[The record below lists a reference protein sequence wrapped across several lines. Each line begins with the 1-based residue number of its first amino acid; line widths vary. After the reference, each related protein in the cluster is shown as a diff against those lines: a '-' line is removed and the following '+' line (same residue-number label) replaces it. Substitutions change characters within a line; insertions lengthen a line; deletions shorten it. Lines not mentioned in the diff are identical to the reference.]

1 MKRII
6 CVLIAVSMLLLPGVT
21 LAANDPGK
29 EAEQAL
35 RAYFDTKYKILSSLT
50 YDKQIEKLIDPFTLS
65 SPDVISEVD
74 VLDTVVKYRKSQIND
89 LRYDRYEYSLQFENI
104 RVDSNKATAVFTENY
119 ELYFKCAPTVRSKA
133 SITHI
138 ALLAKTDDG
147 WLLVKDDYTDPDG
160 IKLLLNSVFLM
171 NDATKAQSSEMV
183 LAQLNSQADTRLE
196 KLGALMDADGAQK
209 LTVFRTGRNAAYI
222 AGKACRIDS
231 NAGVAPVNA
240 DGIVLLPVRF
250 TSEKLGAAL
259 DWDGQSSTVRLTF
272 QNHIASFRQGDSS
285 ILLDGSELPLK
296 TPVTVIGGRT
306 MLQADILAKIL
317 GLSAYVDD
325 NGIIVLSGSNAGNS
339 PNKEMMAKLKDFFD
353 VLFTKADFPHID
365 GSTATY
371 PLSMEIGKELLGLDD
386 TGVKGFITH
395 KTTHNAYVNLISGN
409 ADIIFV
415 TQPSPEELALAAKDG
430 IELEVVPICGEGFVF
445 LVNGEN
451 PVKNLTSSQVQDI
464 YRGVINNWKEVDGED
479 RDIIPYQREAN
490 SGSQTIMEN
499 TVMKG
504 VSMTTPP
511 KEVLVYGMGELIDRV
526 ADYSN
531 SKSALGYSVFYYA
544 TTMYQNRSVRLL
556 SIDGVAPSRQTIKDG
571 SYPFIVNYYA
581 VLKKSEGTDSSAR
594 RLLGWILG
602 EEGQSLVD
610 KAGFVSLN

>member
-6 CVLIAVSMLLLPGVT
+6 CVLIAVSMLLIPGAS
-21 LAANDPGK
+21 LAVNDPAK
-29 EAEQAL
+29 ETEQAL
-35 RAYFDTKYKILSSLT
+35 RAYFDMKYKILSSLT
-50 YDKQIEKLIDPFTLS
+50 WDPQIEKLIDPFTLS
-65 SPDVISEVD
+65 STDGISEAD
-74 VLDTVVKYRKSQIND
+74 VLKVIVKYRKSQTND
-89 LRYDRYEYSLQFENI
+89 LRYDKYKYSLSFENI
-104 RVDSNKATAVFTENY
+104 RIDSDKATAIFSEDY
-119 ELYFKCAPTVRSKA
+119 ELYFKCALTVRSKA
-133 SITHI
+133 SITHV
-138 ALLAKTDDG
+138 ALLQKIDG
-147 WLLVKDDYTDPDG
+147 KWLLVRDDYTDPDG
-160 IKLLLNSVFLM
+160 IKLLLNTVFLK
-171 NDATKAQSSEMV
+171 NDVSKDEASEMV

-196 KLGALMDADGAQK
+196 KLGVLMEAEGAAK

-222 AGKACRIDS
+222 AGEACRIDS
-231 NAGVAPVNA
+231 STGVAPA
-240 DGIVLLPVRF
+240 GSGETVLLPVRF
-250 TSEKLGAAL
+250 TSEKLGAEVA
-259 DWDGQSSTVRLTF
+259 WDGKTSTAKITS
-272 QNHIASFRQGDSS
+272 QGHEASFRQGGSS
-285 ILLDGSELPLK
+285 VLLDGIELPLK
-296 TPVTVIGGRT
+296 TPVTVIGGRA
-306 MLQADILAKIL
+306 MLQADILAEIL
-317 GLSAYVDD
+317 GLSAYVDES
-325 NGIIVLSGSNAGNS
+325 GIIILSGSDSGKSA
-339 PNKEMMAKLKDFFD
+339 NKKLIDKLRSFFD

-415 TQPSPEELALAAKDG
+415 TQPSPEELALAEKDG
-430 IELEVVPICGEGFVF
+430 TELEVVPICREGFVF

-451 PVKNLTSSQVQDI
+451 PVKNLTAVQVQNI
-464 YRGVINNWKEVDGED
+464 YKGAIKNWKEVGGED

-504 VSMTTPP
+504 AAMMTPP

-531 SKSALGYSVFYYA
+531 SRSALGYSVFYYA

-556 SIDGVAPSRQTIKDG
+556 SIDGVTPSGETIKDG
-571 SYPFIVNYYA
+571 SYPFTVNYYA
-581 VLKKSEGTDSSAR
+581 VLRKSEGEDSSAR

-610 KAGFVSLN
+610 KAGFVSLK